1 MAKMVSNLFSILKT
15 KRKERIGTKSPIM
28 SPNSQNSIRSRKF
41 PYATRQ
47 YATMCNC
54 IIMLLIKK
62 PRFHNLASFTIF
74 SMRRCLCEKEATV
87 KHQNYS
93 IFFVFV
99 FVFVFHV

>member
-74 SMRRCLCEKEATV
+74 SMRRCLYEKEATV

>member
-47 YATMCNC
+47 CATMCNC

-62 PRFHNLASFTIF
+62 HRFYNLASFIIF
-74 SMRRCLCEKEATV
+74 PMCRYLYEKEATV
-87 KHQNYS
+87 KNQNYS
-93 IFFVFV
+93 IIFVV
-99 FVFVFHV
+99 FFVFHV